1 MEIQGILIKILPI
14 ESGQKNA
21 GGEWT
26 SQTIILEQEGQFP
39 KPVAINL
46 FGDKINLLNGIQIN
60 DKLNVSINLESR
72 EYNEKYFTKVNAW
85 KIAKI

>member
-1 MEIQGILIKILPI
+1 MEIQGTLIKILPI

>member
-1 MEIQGILIKILPI
+1 MEIQGILMKILPI

-85 KIAKI
+85 KISKL

>member
-39 KPVAINL
+39 KPIAINL

-72 EYNEKYFTKVNAW
+72 EYNEKYFTKINAW
-85 KIAKI
+85 KISKL